1 MKKKPVKRYIL
12 LSILFF
18 SIGLNSQVLR
28 TSDYLT
34 PRAIPH
40 RTLLFNLSE
49 AGQSKP
55 LEWGL
60 DMAWLSQENILR
72 GIAFMGNSNID
83 IIRSSFTPTDSL
95 VNGDLKAAEL
105 TMLNNRLAMLSYFP
119 LSTKIMLNCDHP
131 TVHSWYLGRPDR
143 WAQLINV
150 TAKRHRAAGREIAS
164 VAPFNE
170 PDFGWGQYTGYD
182 GKSQFLQICNELRK
196 NSQFDAVRLS
206 GGNTLNCDEALNWY
220 GYLRS
225 RLDEGNTHQ
234 LAGSFDNFASFF
246 TTVRANGDH
255 ATADECH
262 NVMEPM
268 VGVEYGLQTAI
279 WWGTAEYAR
288 GEFVK
293 ASDGARLA
301 YAEHRPNWT
310 AASVYRAPDGK
321 VQAFGGT
328 SERQAVTT
336 TYRFVSKD
344 RDVFFEG
351 YGPLREYYMELP
363 GGTGYQNGQT
373 GAERVVNITTGEDI
387 QPIINGKYILIN
399 RISMKAVEVAVGS
412 TVSGATIW
420 QKTYRGYNYQ
430 QWNVVPVSSRIG
442 GDFSYFTISAVHSA
456 KVMENTNYS
465 LSNGSSVTQYDDLK
479 GANQQW
485 FLEYAGD
492 GWFYIRNRHSA
503 KCLQVAAPYTTEG
516 ASIQQSEKNGN
527 TNQQWRLIPV
537 GAPVEFVAPQA
548 PVGLSANVQSASV
561 LLNWN
566 ANTESDLASYTIF
579 RSESADGVYN
589 TLAQRITANSFVDNS
604 VLPGKTYY
612 YKIKAVDNSLNRSAY
627 SNQVSVV
634 TLQDK
639 ALVAHYNF
647 ENSTRDTTINQLNAA
662 AFGSLGYS
670 TGKNGASSVLLN
682 GSSNYVQLPYTVA
695 NYNEIT
701 IATWVNWMGTTAWQR
716 IFDFG
721 NGENEY
727 MFLTPKSSSG
737 YLYFGLKHAGNERVM
752 VAPALTARTW
762 THVAV
767 TLSATGAKMYVNGAL
782 VSQSA
787 VITIRPSD
795 INPVLNYIGRSQ
807 FSDPLFMGLI
817 DDFRIYN
824 YAMTATE
831 VAQLTTIS
839 ALAQTENNTDK
850 TVFFWPLPVKDKL
863 NFSCLP
869 LLNITSEVIIRNI
882 EGRTLKSY
890 KMEIE
895 PENNIDISDFK
906 PGVYFLQVRTGKHS
920 SIQRF
925 IKE

>member
-1 MKKKPVKRYIL
+1 
-12 LSILFF
+12 
-18 SIGLNSQVLR
+18 
-28 TSDYLT
+28 
-34 PRAIPH
+34 
-40 RTLLFNLSE
+40 
-49 AGQSKP
+49 
-55 LEWGL
+55 
-60 DMAWLSQENILR
+60 
-72 GIAFMGNSNID
+72 
-83 IIRSSFTPTDSL
+83 
-95 VNGDLKAAEL
+95 
-105 TMLNNRLAMLSYFP
+105 
-119 LSTKIMLNCDHP
+119 
-131 TVHSWYLGRPDR
+131 
-143 WAQLINV
+143 
-150 TAKRHRAAGREIAS
+150 
-164 VAPFNE
+164 
-170 PDFGWGQYTGYD
+170 
-182 GKSQFLQICNELRK
+182 
-196 NSQFDAVRLS
+196 
-206 GGNTLNCDEALNWY
+206 
-220 GYLRS
+220 
-225 RLDEGNTHQ
+225 
-234 LAGSFDNFASFF
+234 
-246 TTVRANGDH
+246 
-255 ATADECH
+255 
-262 NVMEPM
+262 
-268 VGVEYGLQTAI
+268 
-279 WWGTAEYAR
+279 
-288 GEFVK
+288 
-293 ASDGARLA
+293 
-301 YAEHRPNWT
+301 
-310 AASVYRAPDGK
+310 
-321 VQAFGGT
+321 
-328 SERQAVTT
+328 
-336 TYRFVSKD
+336 
-344 RDVFFEG
+344 
-351 YGPLREYYMELP
+351 
-363 GGTGYQNGQT
+363 
-373 GAERVVNITTGEDI
+373 
-387 QPIINGKYILIN
+387 
-399 RISMKAVEVAVGS
+399 
-412 TVSGATIW
+412 
-420 QKTYRGYNYQ
+420 
-430 QWNVVPVSSRIG
+430 
-442 GDFSYFTISAVHSA
+442 
-456 KVMENTNYS
+456 
-465 LSNGSSVTQYDDLK
+465 
-479 GANQQW
+479 
-485 FLEYAGD
+485 
-492 GWFYIRNRHSA
+492 
-503 KCLQVAAPYTTEG
+503 VAAPYTTEG

-787 VITIRPSD
+787 VITIKPSD

-895 PENNIDISDFK
+895 PENNIDISDLK
-906 PGVYFLQVRTGKHS
+906 PGVYLFQITTGKHS